1 MKILRITAPVIL
13 VTTEQLEESIAFYE
27 RLLGEQ
33 SRARFKNPAGALDL
47 VLVGSLLLI
56 GGSEAALEARK
67 AMKATFVVDSLSEW
81 QEELHNRGAVIVEE
95 PKPGPIGKQGPA
107 GTYMFVKHPD
117 GTLFEYIQLI
127 KETGTEGNHVSD
139 QSSQ

>member
-1 MKILRITAPVIL
+1 MRILRTTAPVIL

-33 SRARFKNPAGALDL
+33 SRARFKNPAGTLDL

-67 AMKATFVVDSLSEW
+67 AMKATFGRKSCTIVVLSLSRS
-81 QEELHNRGAVIVEE
+81 QN
-95 PKPGPIGKQGPA
+95 Q
-107 GTYMFVKHPD
+107 
-117 GTLFEYIQLI
+117 
-127 KETGTEGNHVSD
+127 D
-139 QSSQ
+139 Q